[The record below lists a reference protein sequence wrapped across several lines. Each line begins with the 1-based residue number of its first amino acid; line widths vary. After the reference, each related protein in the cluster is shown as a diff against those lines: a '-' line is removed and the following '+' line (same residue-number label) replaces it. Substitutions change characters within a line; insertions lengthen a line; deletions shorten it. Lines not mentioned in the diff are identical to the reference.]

1 MQTGSR
7 PQPHRAHHTRSHIPT
22 THSLKLDF
30 GDGDFLFDY
39 SKNIVSDKTLKLL
52 LDFAREVCTCVC
64 ACVCERACV
73 CVCVC
78 VCVFVSACLR
88 VCVPAF
94 WSETCFLSKRIAVST

>member
-1 MQTGSR
+1 MHVRTHVRMQTGSL

-64 ACVCERACV
+64 ACVCECACV

-78 VCVFVSACLR
+78 A
-88 VCVPAF
+88 CVPAF
-94 WSETCFLSKRIAVST
+94 GSETCFLSKRIAVST